1 MKKIKIRFIE
11 RGNLTKD
18 YLIQKK
24 TWLGWKYLTYS
35 VSGGFGD
42 SIDYLYCKDTK
53 EELLKVVLEEH
64 YQIARRFVKITEY
77 PMLKKY

>member
-11 RGNLTKD
+11 RGNPAKD

-24 TWLGWKYLTYS
+24 TWLGWKYISYWQF
-35 VSGGFGD
+35 GGFGD
-42 SIDYLYCKDTK
+42 YVDTLFCKDTK
-53 EELLKVVLEEH
+53 EELLATVLECH
-64 YQIARRFVKITEY
+64 YSTDKRFVEVIEY

>member
-11 RGNLTKD
+11 RGNPAKD

-24 TWLGWKYLTYS
+24 TWLGWKHIGYWRMACS
-35 VSGGFGD
+35 GD
-42 SIDYLYCKDTK
+42 SVWYLYCKDTK
-53 EELLKVVLEEH
+53 DELLKEVLECH
-64 YQIARRFVKITEY
+64 YSMDKRFVEVIEY